1 MGAFSFRSHGG
12 WIMLMVIAWI
22 TISVFAGAAIGLL
35 VEVAKMLRSA
45 EESYSTVSNILAE
58 IEEENERA
66 QTLVR

>member
-1 MGAFSFRSHGG
+1 
-12 WIMLMVIAWI
+12 MLMVIAWI

-66 QTLVR
+66 QALVR